1 MYEAG
6 GDCAVNCTGDDC
18 DYGKAQK
25 GLPCDQYLH
34 EETCL
39 AENLAFPTCSWSGG
53 QCTTTTEEPVQV
65 KPDEDSV
72 TMEMDA
78 NIDLETLG
86 TEETEDLE
94 GAVVDGLVAATDGL
108 VKTDDVKSV
117 DLTQAT
123 SDPGRTSRAR
133 RADYAPISAKI
144 VFNPG
149 AVDLTEVQTAVSAA
163 IAKGEFKVEVEID
176 GVKFSANVAE
186 APAYPE
192 IKQEEPS
199 SSSSSSKSKKGKKS
213 KSSSSSSSPAEKKD
227 DGESSSS
234 SKTGKGRKT
243 KSSKSSKS
251 SSDSAEAKMEGDESS
266 SSSSKKGK
274 KSKSKKSKKSSSS
287 SEAEAAA
294 MAATMAATQ
303 TSSFALAGMA
313 AAVAIVGAAVVK
325 ARRSK
330 VVAEEK
336 QPLVATPWPVSAS
349 LV

>member
-1 MYEAG
+1 MLDLTLFDGDGTSATSVLQQAGVLEDKTYVGAGIQFPIDDVAACTDLADGWKTPVRNKAVADYQPAMVEAQLKTATVTCNDDDTADAG
-6 GDCAVNCTGDDC
+6 RRRRRQADGVDIQIELVYAVTSADPDD
-18 DYGKAQK
+18 
-25 GLPCDQYLH
+25 
-34 EETCL
+34 L
-39 AENLAFPTCSWSGG
+39 AEA
-53 QCTTTTEEPVQV
+53 
-65 KPDEDSV
+65 
-72 TMEMDA
+72 A
-78 NIDLETLG
+78 ADLEDAIADQIKDATI
-86 TEETEDLE
+86 T
-94 GAVVDGLVAATDGL
+94 VVTAAGKSITVNVAATEVDEVTFAEILDTFLEDNGRMFEF
-108 VKTDDVKSV
+108 VTTDEPEPEMK
-117 DLTQAT
+117 
-123 SDPGRTSRAR
+123 
-133 RADYAPISAKI
+133 
-144 VFNPG
+144 N
-149 AVDLTEVQTAVSAA
+149 
-163 IAKGEFKVEVEID
+163 
-176 GVKFSANVAE
+176 AE
-186 APAYPE
+186 
-192 IKQEEPS
+192 S
-199 SSSSSSKSKKGKKS
+199 SSSGSSKSKKGKKS
-213 KSSSSSSSPAEKKD
+213 KSSSSSLSAEKKD

-336 QPLVATPWPVSAS
+336 QPLVATPWPVFAS